1 MNLFHRWYCRS
12 DGWARTLQG
21 GMMPWVLD
29 GVELGTNVL
38 EIGSGPGLSTD
49 WLLPKVSQLTSIEID
64 HRLAESLR
72 QRLAGTNV
80 TVVEGDATAMAFP
93 DASFSSV
100 VCFTM
105 LHHVPSAEF
114 QDRLLAEAYRVLQSG
129 GAFAGADSIPNLR
142 WNIAHLFD
150 TRVPVDPGTFG
161 ERLGAA
167 GFTDATVRRGDE
179 VFSFR
184 AQKPAAADAPA

>member
-49 WLLPKVSQLTSIEID
+49 WLQPKVEQLTSIEID
-64 HRLAESLR
+64 HQLAESLR
-72 QRLAGTNV
+72 QRLEGANV

-105 LHHVPSAEF
+105 LHHVPSAEL
-114 QDRLLAEAYRVLQSG
+114 QDRLLAEARRVLQPG
-129 GAFAGADSIPNLR
+129 GAFAGADSTPNLR

-150 TRVPVDPGTFG
+150 TRVPVDPETFG
-161 ERLGAA
+161 ERLEAA
-167 GFTDATVRRGDE
+167 GFTDATVRHGDQ

-184 AQKPAAADAPA
+184 ARKPLAADAPA